1 MFEEPRLIFV
11 ALEGLANVLEA
22 GKRIAQD
29 QNSNPYSLMCEQFGV
44 VEQLESL

>member
-22 GKRIAQD
+22 GKRIA
-29 QNSNPYSLMCEQFGV
+29 
-44 VEQLESL
+44 